1 MFNWNDLE
9 SFLSLSRNA
18 KLNLASKKLKIESTT
33 IARRILR
40 LEQNL
45 DVKLFIRSNN
55 AYILTDNGQ
64 KLLTYAER
72 IESEIHSISED
83 FTDKNVNLS
92 GIIRI
97 AIPEGLGVNVF
108 SKYLKDFYKLHP
120 DLEIELI
127 ADSKARNLL
136 TKEIDISIT
145 LSRPQKGKLIAKKLA
160 DYELRLYGSQEYI
173 NNSSRINSPKDLNEH
188 KFISYI
194 DDLIDFPELKYLKD
208 LNKNI
213 KIVFRSNSLIAQLQ
227 AVKQGIGLS
236 LLHHFIAREQK
247 DLKLLLEDHIK
258 FSREYWI
265 VVHQDLITLK
275 RVRVVLDFFSNVIK
289 KEKNNFIIN

>member
-145 LSRPQKGKLIAKKLA
+145 LSRPQKGKLIA
-160 DYELRLYGSQEYI
+160 
-173 NNSSRINSPKDLNEH
+173 N
-188 KFISYI
+188 KFPPPQGPFLIFVPILIFIDIS
-194 DDLIDFPELKYLKD
+194 K
-208 LNKNI
+208 
-213 KIVFRSNSLIAQLQ
+213 
-227 AVKQGIGLS
+227 
-236 LLHHFIAREQK
+236 H
-247 DLKLLLEDHIK
+247 
-258 FSREYWI
+258 
-265 VVHQDLITLK
+265 
-275 RVRVVLDFFSNVIK
+275 
-289 KEKNNFIIN
+289 